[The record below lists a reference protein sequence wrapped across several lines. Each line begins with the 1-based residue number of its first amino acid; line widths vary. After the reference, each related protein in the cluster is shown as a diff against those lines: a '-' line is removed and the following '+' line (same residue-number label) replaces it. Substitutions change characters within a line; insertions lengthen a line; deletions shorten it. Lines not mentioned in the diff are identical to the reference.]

1 MTASRLAGANH
12 HARSPRLFPTVNAT
26 ITPVNMT
33 VGQNV
38 RVQGIVW
45 QPGATLGATGAN
57 NLPGI
62 RTNMNSG
69 RGRARG
75 HGLI

>member
-1 MTASRLAGANH
+1 MPDHLGSLYRQYH
-12 HARSPRLFPTVNAT
+12 HA
-26 ITPVNMT
+26 VNMT
-33 VGQNV
+33 VGQDV
-38 RVQGIVW
+38 RVQGVVW